1 LYPEMTFNYP
11 GFNLKKTIN
20 YVDWKLLLFLILFLN
35 VKLAIKIPA
44 IILIY
49 LLRFNFK
56 LGISF
61 KNSRLPLFYF
71 LIIGISFLGLMI
83 NQSYDG
89 YNYMAVFFTGLGFW
103 LLCILAIHQVK
114 LAVEQN
120 DTYIIHNTILVFFV
134 LNTIFSFYNIA
145 HIIWETGAINPYKY
159 QGGHQKYFI
168 GTGDYVR
175 GITFDTSATNAVLN
189 AFGVIYFLT
198 RKKPLMVLTC
208 MVVVLLTG
216 SNFINI
222 ILLCVLASLFVF
234 KSTRDQKSIIVVC
247 LMFLVVFMAKISPEN
262 NKYATWTFKQTFH
275 LSQADKAL
283 VAVNTP
289 AGVRPGIE
297 EARQK
302 IAKHYLDSLGAVIA
316 LRKKTNTPVNLALFN
331 LPVTAAGR
339 VFITKPDINTLPYQ
353 SRTDTD
359 AEQRRLIQF
368 INSHKTSL
376 PISGKEKFKPGLPGK
391 VISSSQTAL
400 FLRQHPAKIALGDG
414 VGNFSSKLAFRATGL
429 GFAGG
434 YPLNRVY
441 INKDFLVNHL
451 DVYLNFFSRRSGL
464 HSLVNSPNSVYNQL
478 LAEYGLLGLLA
489 FAICYLWFFARHFKK
504 LTYGIPLLL
513 MIVGV
518 FFIDYWFEQLSVLV
532 FFELMLLLNIKET
545 THPKPAHYGLKQS

>member
-1 LYPEMTFNYP
+1 MTFSYP

-20 YVDWKLLLFLILFLN
+20 YVDWKLLLFLMLFLN
-35 VKLAIKIPA
+35 VKLPVKIPA

-49 LLRFNFK
+49 LLRFNFRF
-56 LGISF
+56 GFSF

-71 LIIGISFLGLMI
+71 LIIGISFLGLLI
-83 NQSYDG
+83 NHSYDG
-89 YNYMAVFFTGLGFW
+89 YNYLAVFLTGIGFW

-114 LAVEQN
+114 LAVEHN
-120 DTYIIHNTILVFFV
+120 DTHIIHNTILVFFV
-134 LNTIFSFYNIA
+134 INAIFSSYNIA
-145 HIIWETGAINPYKY
+145 HIIWETGAFNPYKY
-159 QGGHQKYFI
+159 QGQYQKYFI
-168 GTGDYVR
+168 GTGDYIR
-175 GITFDTSATNAVLN
+175 GITFDVSSTNAVLN

-198 RKKPLMVLTC
+198 RKKTLMVLTC
-208 MVVVLLTG
+208 MAVLLLTG

-222 ILLCVLASLFVF
+222 MLLCVLAFLFVF
-234 KSTRDQKSIIVVC
+234 NSTRDQKSLMVVC
-247 LMFLVVFMAKISPEN
+247 QMFLVVFMAKISPEN
-262 NKYATWTFKQTFH
+262 NKYAIWTFKQTFH
-275 LSQADKAL
+275 LRQADNAPI
-283 VAVNTP
+283 AINTP

-302 IAKHYLDSLGAVIA
+302 IAKHYLDSLGAAIA
-316 LRKKTNTPVNLALFN
+316 SRRKINTPVNLALLN
-331 LPVTAAGR
+331 LPVTEAGR
-339 VFITKPDINTLPYQ
+339 VFITKPDINTRPYQ

-359 AEQRRLIQF
+359 AEQRRLIEF
-368 INSHKTSL
+368 INGHKTSL

-391 VISSSQTAL
+391 VISLSQTAL

-434 YPLNRVY
+434 FPLNRVY

-451 DVYLNFFSRRSGL
+451 DVYLNFFSRRTGL

-489 FAICYLWFFARHFKK
+489 FAIYYLWFFARHFKK

-513 MIVGV
+513 IIVAV

-545 THPKPAHYGLKQS
+545 AHLKPAQYGLE